1 MLDTDALPR
10 FACPNWWEK
19 ICSGLTP
26 MADVPLNPVRAAKAL
41 AFFKRLRLPDVR
53 GNPTME
59 EACGE
64 WFLDLLVAFLA
75 SEDPVTKE
83 RLVWELFCL
92 VPKKN
97 SKSTYVAALALT
109 ALYMEDT
116 PNGTMLLIGPSQNI
130 SGRLFEQAQGMI
142 RLDAQLEQIF
152 KVQDHLKT
160 ITRRKTN
167 TKLEVKTFD
176 NKIVTGEIPLL
187 TIVDELHELGKKA
200 SAVRVMQQIRG
211 GGITQTGGQVLFI
224 TTQSDEAP
232 AGIFKT
238 ELQKARNIRD
248 GKAGGTSIM
257 LPVLYEF
264 PPELQKNQKFWKN
277 RANWRLVLP
286 NLDRSINA
294 QRLEDDYENNGKIS
308 PETERVWVSQH
319 LNIEI
324 GLGLS
329 GETWIGA
336 QYWEQCAETTLALHE
351 LLARS
356 EVVTIGGD
364 GGGLD
369 DLLAICVIGREI
381 GTRRWLIWVKAWA
394 QPEVLTRR
402 PKIASVLE
410 DFAQDGDLTICTYAS
425 QGHEEFAALA
435 KEVQGS
441 GLLPDENAVGLD
453 HGQVAPILD
462 ELAALDLGGPLLC
475 GIRQGGGLR
484 GPIWN
489 MELKLKAKAVVH
501 GDQNLMNWC
510 IGNAKAER
518 VGSMVV
524 IEKVTAG
531 DAKIDPVVAMLNA
544 AELMG
549 RNPMIAPP
557 VDFDEW
563 LANPVM
569 VA

>member
-1 MLDTDALPR
+1 MLDTEALPR
-10 FACPNWWEK
+10 FACPDWWQR
-19 ICSGLTP
+19 INDGLTP
-26 MADVPLNPVRAAKAL
+26 MAEVPLNEARAAKAL

-59 EACGE
+59 EACGD
-64 WFLDLLVAFLA
+64 WFLEILTAFLA

-142 RLDAQLEQIF
+142 RLDSQLEQIF

-160 ITRRKTN
+160 ITRRKTG

-277 RANWRLVLP
+277 RANWPLVLP
-286 NLDRSINA
+286 NLNRSINA
-294 QRLEDDYENNGKIS
+294 QRLEDDYENNGRIS
-308 PETERVWVSQH
+308 PETEKVWVSQH

-336 QYWEQCAETTLALHE
+336 QYWEQCAESALTLHE
-351 LLARS
+351 LLSRS

-394 QPEVLTRR
+394 QPEVLARR

-425 QGHEEFAALA
+425 QGHEEFAALV

-441 GLLPDENAVGLD
+441 GLLPEEHAVGLD

-462 ELAALDLGGPLLC
+462 ELAALDLEGPLLC

-549 RNPMIAPP
+549 RNPVIAPP